1 MGSFFFQEIHF
12 PGLPLLF
19 LCGILRLVLSLCLDY
34 FALPGGVA
42 VFLTMDRAIKQRLF
56 LMTFLI
62 IFVLF
67 FELGALFLPLG
78 VAVLV

>member
-1 MGSFFFQEIHF
+1 M
-12 PGLPLLF
+12 
-19 LCGILRLVLSLCLDY
+19 LVFSPCLAY

-42 VFLTMDRAIKQRLF
+42 SIFTMEIAIKRRLF
-56 LMTFLI
+56 LMKFLT

-67 FELGALFLPLG
+67 FELGALFLFLG